1 MNCDN
6 INQHTNSIRN
16 LYKTFHQSINNFSRK
31 SYINRNV
38 EFTESNNISKKGKVV
53 DVVVTSNYELM
64 LEIVSDNTN
73 YTVFGSNITKV
84 I

>member
-16 LYKTFHQSINNFSRK
+16 IYKAFHESINNFSRQ
-31 SYINRNV
+31 SYINRSV
-38 EFTESNNISKKGKVV
+38 EFRENSNSFKKGKVV

-64 LEIVSDNTN
+64 LDVIADNTN